1 VGERL
6 IEGELSVVA
15 EEDPDRRHF
24 ARLLKAF
31 REARGLSRAEF
42 GALAGYSESTVKSFE
57 TGARAVY
64 EYHARHF
71 DEAFDLEGVF
81 AHEASRFGRAGYSA
95 AYGAFND
102 VEQEADDL
110 YSFEHSTI
118 LGLFQTERYARAIT
132 EIHPGATKELVDKR
146 VAARL
151 ARRLAFERRPIPVRV
166 WSLVDELALRCCVGN
181 ASVMHEQLAHLIEE
195 SARPNVSI
203 QVLPGLAGHAGRLG
217 AFAIAERSE
226 YPSIVYL
233 EDAADGSVTDDP
245 ATVKQMTLLFRSLGT
260 RALPVD
266 ASRDLIAR
274 VDDEQWKASA
284 RTGARALTAVP
295 TEERA

>member
-1 VGERL
+1 M
-6 IEGELSVVA
+6 A

-42 GALAGYSESTVKSFE
+42 GALAGYSESTIKSFE
-57 TGARAVY
+57 TGQRAVY

-71 DEAFDLEGVF
+71 DEAFGLDDVF
-81 AHEASRFGRAGYSA
+81 VHEASRFGKAGYSA
-95 AYGAFND
+95 AYGAFHD
-102 VEQEADDL
+102 VEQEAEDL

-118 LGLFQTERYARAIT
+118 LGLFQTERYARGILAT
-132 EIHPGATKELVDKR
+132 YPGATKELVEER
-146 VAARL
+146 TIARL
-151 ARRLAFERRPIPVRV
+151 ARRSTFDRTPAPVRV
-166 WSLVDELALRCCVGN
+166 WSLVDEVALRCCVGD
-181 ASVMHEQLAHLIEE
+181 ASVMHEQLMHLVGE
-195 SARPNVSI
+195 SERPNVNI
-203 QVLPGLAGHAGRLG
+203 QVLPGMAGHAGRLG

-226 YPSIVYL
+226 HPSIVYL

-245 ATVKQMTLLFRSLGT
+245 AIVKQTTLLFRSLQT
-260 RALPVD
+260 RALPAD

-274 VDDEQWKASA
+274 VDDQQWKASA

-295 TEERA
+295 TEETV